1 MTERMP
7 GSAPAKLDHP
17 ARTLAPGESNRG
29 LATRACIF
37 CLRATPYSAVF
48 RITPF
53 RQTVPAYKGAL
64 TGMRWSQLHI
74 PTLRADP
81 ADADVASHR
90 LLLRAGFIRQ
100 LMAGHYSLL
109 PLAVR
114 VRAKIM
120 NVIREEM
127 NRIGAQ
133 EFLLP
138 SMQPAQIWEKTGRL
152 EVMGEE
158 MFRLRDRRG
167 AGIVLG
173 MTHEEIFT
181 SLAVEL
187 SSYRELP
194 QFWYQFQTKFRD
206 EPRPKSG
213 LLRVRE
219 FTMKDSYS
227 FDIDEAGLDASFE
240 AHRGAYERIF
250 ARLGI
255 PAIAVEASS
264 GNMGGTDSVEFMCP
278 ADAGED
284 LVALCGNC
292 NYAANLEKAT
302 SALPPIEDRPGKPAP
317 ERLATPGVRTIE
329 DLIIKYGIL
338 ADRQIKT
345 LVYVIDGQLTLVLLR
360 GDHPLAE
367 QKLADACGSG
377 NIRPAQADEIRDALG
392 ASPGSLG
399 AVGVTSLPVI
409 ADLALRG
416 RRDMTTGANIDDV
429 HLTGVD
435 VERDIAVSRWED
447 LREVTA
453 GEPCPRCGTPLELI
467 RAIEVGHIFKL
478 GRKYSTALGVS
489 VLGPDGASIIPI
501 MGCYGIG
508 VERAMAAIAE
518 VHHDD
523 AGLRWPVQ
531 VAPAEVNVVLLSPQD
546 ERARAAAESLYEQ
559 LLAAGVDTLI
569 DDRDDRPGVKYRDA
583 ELTGIPWR
591 VSVGSRDL
599 ADGVVE
605 ITSRKTGEKERV
617 PVDQAAQH
625 LQQVLSARGIRGTR
639 D

>member
-1 MTERMP
+1 
-7 GSAPAKLDHP
+7 
-17 ARTLAPGESNRG
+17 
-29 LATRACIF
+29 
-37 CLRATPYSAVF
+37 
-48 RITPF
+48 
-53 RQTVPAYKGAL
+53 
-64 TGMRWSQLHI
+64 MRWSQLHI

-109 PLAVR
+109 PLGVR
-114 VRAKIM
+114 VRAKVM
-120 NVIREEM
+120 TVIREEM

-138 SMQPAQIWEKTGRL
+138 CMHPAQLWEKTGRL

-158 MFRLRDRRG
+158 IFRLRDRKG
-167 AGIVLG
+167 AELVLG
-173 MTHEEIFT
+173 MTHEEVFT
-181 SLAVEL
+181 TLALEL
-187 SSYRELP
+187 NSYRELP
-194 QFWYQFQTKFRD
+194 QSWYQIQTKFRD

-227 FDIDEAGLDASFE
+227 FDADEAGLDVSFQ

-255 PAIAVEASS
+255 PAIPVEASS
-264 GNMGGTDSVEFMCP
+264 GNMGGSDSVEFMCP

-284 LVALCGNC
+284 LVARCGEGDC
-292 NYAANLEKAT
+292 GYAANLEKAT
-302 SALPPIEDRPGKPAP
+302 SALPPIEDEPGPAAP
-317 ERLATPGVRTIE
+317 EQLPTPGVRTIE
-329 DLIIKYGIL
+329 DLVIKHGKL

-345 LVYVIDGQLTLVLLR
+345 LVYVIGGQPTLVLLR

-367 QKLADACGSG
+367 QKLADTIEAGDF
-377 NIRPAQADEIRDALG
+377 RPAQPDEIREALG

-399 AVGVTSLPVI
+399 AVGVTGLPII

-416 RRDMTTGANIDDV
+416 RRNMTTGANIDDM

-435 VERDIAVSRWED
+435 VERDIQVGRWAD
-447 LREVTA
+447 LREVRA
-453 GEPCPRCGTPLELI
+453 GEPCPRCGAPLEIL

-478 GRKYSTALGVS
+478 GGKYTTVLGVS
-489 VLGPDGASIIPI
+489 VLGQDGQSIIPL

-531 VAPAEVNVVLLSPQD
+531 VAPAEVTVVLLSPKD
-546 ERARAAAESLYEQ
+546 EQTRATAESLYDQ

-569 DDRDDRPGVKYRDA
+569 DDRDERPGVKYRDA

-617 PVDQAAQH
+617 PVEQAVKH
-625 LQQVLSARGIRGTR
+625 LQQVLSARGE
-639 D
+639 

>member
-1 MTERMP
+1 
-7 GSAPAKLDHP
+7 
-17 ARTLAPGESNRG
+17 
-29 LATRACIF
+29 
-37 CLRATPYSAVF
+37 
-48 RITPF
+48 
-53 RQTVPAYKGAL
+53 
-64 TGMRWSQLHI
+64 MRWSRLHI
-74 PTLRADP
+74 PTLREDP

-114 VRAKIM
+114 VRAKVM
-120 NVIREEM
+120 TVIREEM

-133 EFLLP
+133 EFLQP
-138 SMQPAQIWEKTGRL
+138 CMHPAQLWEKTGRL

-158 MFRLRDRRG
+158 IFRLKDRKG
-167 AGIVLG
+167 ADLVLG
-173 MTHEEIFT
+173 MTHEEVFT
-181 SLAVEL
+181 TLALEL
-187 SSYRELP
+187 SSYRQLP
-194 QFWYQFQTKFRD
+194 QSWYQVHTKFRD

-227 FDIDEAGLDASFE
+227 FDTDEAGLDASFQ

-264 GNMGGTDSVEFMCP
+264 GNMGGSDSVEFMCP

-284 LVALCGNC
+284 LVARCGDPDC
-292 NYAANLEKAT
+292 GYAANLEKAT
-302 SALPPIEDRPGKPAP
+302 SALPPIEDEPGPAAP
-317 ERLATPGVRTIE
+317 EQLPTPGVRTIE
-329 DLIIKYGIL
+329 DLVINYGKL

-345 LVYVIDGQLTLVLLR
+345 LVYVIGGQLTLVLLR

-367 QKLADACGSG
+367 QKLADTIDAGDF
-377 NIRPAQADEIRDALG
+377 RPAQPDEIREALG

-399 AVGVTSLPVI
+399 AVGVTDLPII

-416 RRDMTTGANIDDV
+416 RKNMTTGANIDDM

-435 VERDIAVSRWED
+435 VERDIRVGRWAD
-447 LREVTA
+447 LREVRA
-453 GEPCPRCGTPLELI
+453 GEPCPQCGAPLEIL

-478 GRKYSTALGVS
+478 GRKYTTALGVS
-489 VLGPDGASIIPI
+489 VLGPDGQSIVPL

-523 AGLRWPVQ
+523 AGLVWPVN
-531 VAPAEVNVVLLSPQD
+531 VAPAEVTVVLLSPKD
-546 ERARAAAESLYEQ
+546 EQTRAAAESLYEQ

-569 DDRDDRPGVKYRDA
+569 DDRDERPGVKYRDA

-591 VSVGSRDL
+591 VGVGSRDL
-599 ADGVVE
+599 ADGMVE

-617 PVDQAAQH
+617 PVEQAVKH
-625 LQQVLSARGIRGTR
+625 LQQALSAREARGIRG
-639 D
+639 

>member
-1 MTERMP
+1 
-7 GSAPAKLDHP
+7 
-17 ARTLAPGESNRG
+17 
-29 LATRACIF
+29 
-37 CLRATPYSAVF
+37 
-48 RITPF
+48 
-53 RQTVPAYKGAL
+53 
-64 TGMRWSQLHI
+64 MRWSQLHI
-74 PTLRADP
+74 PTLREDP

-120 NVIREEM
+120 TVIREEM

-133 EFLLP
+133 EFLVP
-138 SMQPAQIWEKTGRL
+138 SLQSAQLWEKSGRL

-158 MFRLRDRRG
+158 IFRFKDRKG
-167 AGIVLG
+167 TEDVLA
-173 MTHEEIFT
+173 MTNEEAFT
-181 SLAVEL
+181 TLALEL

-194 QFWYQFQTKFRD
+194 QSWYQIQTKFRD

-227 FDIDEAGLDASFE
+227 FDIDEAGLDVSFE

-255 PAIAVEASS
+255 PAIPVEASS
-264 GNMGGTDSVEFMCP
+264 GNMGGSDSVEFMCP

-284 LVALCGNC
+284 LVARCSGAGCG
-292 NYAANLEKAT
+292 YAANLEKAT
-302 SALPPIEDRPGKPAP
+302 SVLPPVEDEPGPAAP
-317 ERLATPGVRTIE
+317 EQLPTPGVRTID
-329 DLIIKYGIL
+329 DLVVQYGKT

-345 LVYVIDGQLTLVLLR
+345 LVYVIDGQPTLVLLR

-367 QKLADACGSG
+367 QKLADAIGAG
-377 NIRPAQADEIRDALG
+377 DFRPAQPDEIRGALG

-399 AVGVTSLPVI
+399 AVGVTGLPVI

-416 RRDMTTGANIDDV
+416 RRNMTTGANVDDM

-435 VERDIAVSRWED
+435 AERDIRVGRWAD
-447 LREVTA
+447 LREVRA
-453 GEPCPRCGTPLELI
+453 GEPCPQCGAPLEII
-467 RAIEVGHIFKL
+467 RAIEIGHIFKL
-478 GRKYSTALGVS
+478 GRKYTTALGVS
-489 VLGPDGASIIPI
+489 VLGPDGAPIVPI

-523 AGLRWPVQ
+523 AGLTWPVQ
-531 VAPAEVNVVLLSPQD
+531 VAPAEVTVVLLSAKD
-546 ERARAAAESLYEQ
+546 EQARAAAESLYEQ

-569 DDRDDRPGVKYRDA
+569 DDRDERPGVKYRDA

-605 ITSRKTGEKERV
+605 VTSRKTGEKERV
-617 PVDQAAQH
+617 PVEQAVKH
-625 LQQVLSARGIRGTR
+625 LQQVLAARGIRGTR